1 MFAVWMMIEQRCGQG
16 GAYGGAPWHCFGR
29 RTSDE
34 KTNNQKYG
42 VTLDGRRLM
51 MTHTTTNQKHASAT
65 ERDYKR
71 RCDQGGARRGDDT
84 IVLGG
89 IRS

>member
-1 MFAVWMMIEQRCGQG
+1 MA
-16 GAYGGAPWHCFGR
+16 GAKRMGEALWHCVGR
-29 RTSDE
+29 LTSNK

-42 VTLDGRRLM
+42 VTLDGWRSM
-51 MTHTTTNQKHASAT
+51 MPHTTTNQKHAGAM
-65 ERDYKR
+65 ERVNKR
-71 RCDQGGARRGDDT
+71 RYDQGGARRGDDA